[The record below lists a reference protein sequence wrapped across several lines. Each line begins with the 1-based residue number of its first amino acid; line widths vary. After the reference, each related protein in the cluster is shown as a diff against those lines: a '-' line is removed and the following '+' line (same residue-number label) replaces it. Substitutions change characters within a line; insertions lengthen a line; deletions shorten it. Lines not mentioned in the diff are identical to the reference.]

1 MTDATRT
8 IVGVSE
14 VLPNPR
20 DAAIAAIAERAN
32 QQKEESGDFAEFNEE
47 TGEVAPKKEPEKAP
61 EKAPETEEAP
71 PEGEDKE
78 EGEKAEPE
86 PPKAEEEAEKQEEL
100 VTLRVD
106 GKEVQVPKSKIVDA
120 GVRTLQK
127 EAAADKRLEEAT
139 RLLKAAQ
146 EFSQKQQPMQQPLSD
161 QDVAHVIAQALR
173 TGDEAQASAA
183 IQALMQSGRSQPIP
197 DVRQVVAQEFEAT
210 AALDMFKRDFA
221 DIVSDPTAMLLA
233 SSLEDQ
239 RIARVQAGAEP
250 NRPLSEVYKEHGES
264 IRKWRGIGQKSMQEK
279 AELKKALQPA
289 PVAASVRAPAPKPDK
304 PKTTEQIIE
313 DMRKSRHQRIA

>member
-32 QQKEESGDFAEFNEE
+32 QQKEESGDFSEFNEE
-47 TGEVAPKKEPEKAP
+47 TGEVSPKKESEKAP

>member
-47 TGEVAPKKEPEKAP
+47 TGEVALKKEPEKAP

-78 EGEKAEPE
+78 EEEKSEPE

>member
-47 TGEVAPKKEPEKAP
+47 TGEVALKKEPEKAP

-78 EGEKAEPE
+78 EEEKSEPE
-86 PPKAEEEAEKQEEL
+86 PPKAEEEAEKPEEL

>member
-47 TGEVAPKKEPEKAP
+47 TGEVALKKEPEKAP

-78 EGEKAEPE
+78 EEEKAEPE
-86 PPKAEEEAEKQEEL
+86 PPKAEEEAEKPEEL

>member
-47 TGEVAPKKEPEKAP
+47 TGEVALKKEPEKAP

>member
-32 QQKEESGDFAEFNEE
+32 QQKEESGDFSEFDEE

-61 EKAPETEEAP
+61 EKAPETEEVP

-78 EGEKAEPE
+78 EEEKSEPE
-86 PPKAEEEAEKQEEL
+86 PQKAEEEAEKPEEL

-146 EFSQKQQPMQQPLSD
+146 EFSQKQQPQQQPLSD

-173 TGDEAQASAA
+173 TGDDAQASAA